1 MNSTPSAS
9 PASNTGMMC
18 GSSTAA
24 AARDSRMNRC
34 RNAWSAANDAPMS
47 RQGIRV
53 TFSGLISRVLMDD
66 VWSICWVADKTGR
79 VHSGEGKLL
88 LGHAQ
93 QGRNPGTADESLA
106 GQHGCGS
113 RFAGQAVPGEL
124 ALAGGAEV
132 AVDLAGDVTLQA
144 ADDLFLRQAFLG
156 APLDVGQSRRVGAHP
171 GEHDPP

>member
-1 MNSTPSAS
+1 MV
-9 PASNTGMMC
+9 
-18 GSSTAA
+18 
-24 AARDSRMNRC
+24 DE
-34 RNAWSAANDAPMS
+34 
-47 RQGIRV
+47 V
-53 TFSGLISRVLMDD
+53 F
-66 VWSICWVADKTGR
+66 CWVADKTGK

-93 QGRNPGTADESLA
+93 QGKDPGTADESLA

-113 RFAGQAVPGEL
+113 RLAGQAVPGEL

-144 ADDLFLRQAFLG
+144 ADDLFLRLAFLG
-156 APLDVGQSRRVGAHP
+156 APLDVEESRRMGAHP